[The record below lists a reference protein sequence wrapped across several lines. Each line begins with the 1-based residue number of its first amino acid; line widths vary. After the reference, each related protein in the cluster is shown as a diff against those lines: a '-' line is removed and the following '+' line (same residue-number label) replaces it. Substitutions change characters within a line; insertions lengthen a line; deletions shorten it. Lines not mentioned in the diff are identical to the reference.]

1 MLATKLCGVELDNP
15 TVLASGILGVSTS
28 SLLRVARAGAGA
40 VTIKSIG
47 PRARGGHD
55 NPVMV
60 EVTGGFLNAMGLPS
74 VGPEAGAEEIAE
86 FKEKSDVP
94 IIASFYGGKASEY
107 AEVAKKISTA
117 KPDLLE
123 ANISCP
129 NVEHEFGHPFSTD
142 RDSAADVVKR
152 IKKVTKIPLLVKLS
166 PNVPDIGEIAR
177 AVEKAGADGMT
188 AINTVGPGMV
198 IDLKTRKPVLAN
210 KVGGM
215 SGPAVKPIM
224 VRCVYDIYESVK
236 IPILAT
242 GGILDGE
249 DVAEAIMAGGR
260 AVGMGTGLHYRGL
273 EIFKKAKKELES
285 FMRGEGFKDIEDMVG
300 AAHG

>member
-1 MLATKLCGVELDNP
+1 MLATKLCGVELENP
-15 TVLASGILGVSTS
+15 TVLASGILGVTTS

-47 PRARGGHD
+47 PRVREGHD
-55 NPVMV
+55 NPIIV
-60 EVTGGFLNAMGLPS
+60 EVTGGFLNAVGLPS
-74 VGPEAGAEEIAE
+74 VGPEDATEEIVE

-94 IIASFYGGKASEY
+94 IIASFYGAKASEY

-142 RDSAADVVKR
+142 CTSAVDVVKR
-152 IKKVTKIPLLVKLS
+152 IKKATKIPLLVKLS
-166 PNVPDIGEIAR
+166 PNVPSVGEIAR
-177 AVEKAGADGMT
+177 AVEKAGADGIT

-198 IDLKTRKPVLAN
+198 IDLKARKPVLAN

-242 GGILDGE
+242 GGITTGE
-249 DVAEAIMAGGR
+249 DAAEAIMAGAR
-260 AVGMGTGLHYRGL
+260 AVGIGAGLHYRGL
-273 EIFKKAKKELES
+273 EIFKKVQDELKIFMKKEGYKNLDEL
-285 FMRGEGFKDIEDMVG
+285 RGV
-300 AAHG
+300 AHG